1 MKVQLSSVQLLS
13 WVSLKFSVFMT
24 ECCNLCQYS
33 CWQLHIVKIHNVWP
47 HASAFKFNFRD
58 SCWSWD
64 STPSPRV
71 PACDNRLSYI
81 GRTLAVVDGMKKTYT
96 GTRTCRRTETNT
108 VCPVGQYL
116 DISSFRRE
124 KLLANRK
131 EAVSWEWFL
140 WESRGTWT
148 SEKLLIDRWFW
159 LVFDVKAMIIFHPIL
174 RNY

>member
-1 MKVQLSSVQLLS
+1 MLQLLS
-13 WVSLKFSVFMT
+13 VLLLATSH
-24 ECCNLCQYS
+24 CQNS
-33 CWQLHIVKIHNVWP
+33 QRLTARFGVQVQFPWQLLILGLYP
-47 HASAFKFNFRD
+47 A
-58 SCWSWD
+58 
-64 STPSPRV
+64 PRV
-71 PACDNRLSYI
+71 PDCDNRLSYI